1 MIFWKK
7 STISKSFKPI
17 AGETKN
23 SLVDEQDA
31 RPNLQRNCRS
41 IKFVTKSDWKA
52 NRFGLKGIETKPQSK
67 MSKKEQFNDGEIEDL
82 FSKVEIPLEKDKNHI
97 WSEKFESLVKED
109 VALSSKN
116 FFFRLYWHYGVAASF
131 AILLAATFYF
141 DSQNT
146 VSQEAKLVETLEDSE
161 QDLLAD
167 QTMIESLFVEDN
179 EFDEWFEEQYV
190 LSSVN

>member
-1 MIFWKK
+1 
-7 STISKSFKPI
+7 
-17 AGETKN
+17 
-23 SLVDEQDA
+23 
-31 RPNLQRNCRS
+31 
-41 IKFVTKSDWKA
+41 
-52 NRFGLKGIETKPQSK
+52 
-67 MSKKEQFNDGEIEDL
+67 MSKKEQFTDGEIDDL
-82 FSKVEIPLEKDKNHI
+82 FSKVEIPLEKDKDQI
-97 WSEKFESLVKED
+97 WSEKFESLVNDD
-109 VALSSKN
+109 VALSSKKTPV
-116 FFFRLYWHYGVAASF
+116 FRLYWQYGIAASF

-146 VSQEAKLVETLEDSE
+146 VSQEAKLVETVEDSE